1 MKVSIL
7 GTTYKIETRKIS
19 QDELLLK
26 NHWAGYCAEDSKLI
40 VVADMTEKP
49 YFEGMNNAEQD
60 AYRKR
65 TLRHEIVHAFLSE
78 RGLSENSSVP
88 ESGWAKHEEMIDWI
102 AIQGEKIYKAW
113 KEVIEPLSVELIL
126 SSILLISL
134 AISEG

>member
-26 NHWAGYCAEDSKLI
+26 NRWAGYCSEDSKLI

-78 RGLSENSSVP
+78 SGLSENSSVP

-102 AIQGEKIYKAW
+102 AIQFPKIIDVFNK
-113 KEVIEPLSVELIL
+113 VGCL
-126 SSILLISL
+126 
-134 AISEG
+134 